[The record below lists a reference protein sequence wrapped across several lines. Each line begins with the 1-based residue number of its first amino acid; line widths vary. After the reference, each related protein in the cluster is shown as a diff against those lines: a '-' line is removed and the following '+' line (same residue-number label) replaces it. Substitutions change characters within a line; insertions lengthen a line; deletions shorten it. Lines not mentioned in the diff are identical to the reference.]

1 MKPVYAILLFFFCC
15 AMGSRASAQDMVYKP
30 KNPAFGGDTFNY
42 NWLLSSA
49 QIQDLTEDPNRVS
62 LSSSRN
68 SADAFAENLNSL
80 LLSQLS
86 RQIINNQFG
95 ENGFTDGTFELG
107 DFQID
112 VATTLEGLT
121 ITVFDIVKGDQTQ
134 IVIPFF

>member
-1 MKPVYAILLFFFCC
+1 
-15 AMGSRASAQDMVYKP
+15 MGSRASAQDMVYKP